1 MSFLRRLRAEI
12 RATWRILLKEL
23 SAYGVVGLIN
33 LGIDVAIFNLLHFT
47 LGVGPLT
54 SKVGATCV
62 SVTTAYFMHRH
73 WSFSHRA
80 RTGVRRE
87 YPLFFLINGIALA
100 MGLLVIALV
109 RYGFDRDDV
118 FALNVANLVGIAIGT
133 AFRFWCY
140 KRWVFPAAP
149 ALR

>member
-1 MSFLRRLRAEI
+1 MSFPRRLYAEI
-12 RATWRILLKEL
+12 RATWRVLLKEF
-23 SAYGVVGLIN
+23 SAYGVVGVVN
-33 LGIDVAIFNLLHFT
+33 LGIDIAIFNLLLT

-54 SKVGATCV
+54 AKVAATVV
-62 SVTTAYFMHRH
+62 SLTSAYFMHRH

-87 YPLFFLINGIALA
+87 YPLFFLINGIALL

-109 RYGFDRDDV
+109 RYGLDREDV

-133 AFRFWCY
+133 LFRFWCY
-140 KRWVFPAAP
+140 KRWVFPAVQAP
-149 ALR
+149 G